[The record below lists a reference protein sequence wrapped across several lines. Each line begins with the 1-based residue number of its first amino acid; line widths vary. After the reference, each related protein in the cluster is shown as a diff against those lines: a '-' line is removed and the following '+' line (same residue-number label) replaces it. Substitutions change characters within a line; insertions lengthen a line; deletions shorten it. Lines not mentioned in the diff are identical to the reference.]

1 MVTISDSASGVTLG
15 SSLSLESTQVET
27 PVPDL
32 ENPSQTSGQHH
43 QEVEVAKIERT
54 SVPDPQKTP
63 KAKQNT
69 EKSSGSTQG
78 SVTQVDRNAQETL
91 LSVCE
96 MMLID
101 LAKLTLS
108 MKEVQSSMTSLS
120 SPAKKKKK
128 SRRSHDHTSE
138 E

>member
-1 MVTISDSASGVTLG
+1 MVTISDSVSGVTLG

-27 PVPDL
+27 PSPDL

-63 KAKQNT
+63 KAKQNA
-69 EKSSGSTQG
+69 EKSPNAIHG
-78 SVTQVDRNAQETL
+78 SVTQVDRNAQDTL
-91 LSVCE
+91 LTVCE
-96 MMLID
+96 TMLIN

-108 MKEVQSSMTSLS
+108 VKEVQSSMTSLS
-120 SPAKKKKK
+120 SSSKKKKK
-128 SRRSHDHTSE
+128 SRRAYDPTSE